1 MKRLSASSRNSL
13 RAIILVCIIQL
24 SGTSHV
30 APQALVFPEQDSV
43 YIAEWQED
51 TISIL
56 RRIEYAKKLSN
67 HKSDSA
73 IILLRET
80 FTTSNRINFRL
91 GMTSS
96 LYYLARS
103 YQKKNMYRE
112 SLLVYQQVMR
122 YITEDELPKVY
133 AYIANTYTQQGK
145 FQQAAFYLYQAGL
158 LVDKHPS
165 LEKKALYHISSYGLL
180 SALPEPYQSTF
191 RKMALYHI
199 NQAEKWIRLYPRPN
213 IGHLS
218 VILNNKGDLYGQE
231 KNWDSSLHYA
241 HASLDLADK
250 SDDPDLIYLPL
261 ITLGEAYLG
270 KHDARAA
277 LRYLT
282 RARKGEAHLPPH
294 MKIGVYINIGKAF
307 LRLKR
312 YPQAEAAWIQAK
324 KDAEAF
330 NDRQLVSI
338 YGKLADL
345 YHTTGN
351 YRRAADHYKTY
362 QHLKDHTARPED
374 INYISQLEV
383 KYRTVQKDQVI
394 MQNNLLILQQQHRLE
409 RQRRW
414 IFIATGGG
422 LFLFTLLAA
431 LYRSHRQRQRLQQ
444 EKIQNLQREKEL
456 DQLKAV
462 MKGEEKER
470 ARIARELHDGI
481 GGMLASIKLNLG
493 SVREEHAAL
502 AQIGRL
508 DDILC
513 MLQDTTSE
521 VRKTAHNLMP
531 DVLNRNSLAEA
542 LVLYCDGINTGNNLE
557 IDLQLHGDLGGLD
570 KAVELV
576 LYRITQELIQNIIKH
591 AHATYAVIQIRE
603 HEEKLS
609 IMAEDNGTGFDTE
622 GQSGGFGLQNLRYR
636 VQALQGNISIM
647 SAKGRSTTIYIE
659 FELEKLKLAGG

>member
-1 MKRLSASSRNSL
+1 MKRPSGRNRITGILICIAQFFGIPHVSS
-13 RAIILVCIIQL
+13 
-24 SGTSHV
+24 
-30 APQALVFPEQDSV
+30 QALVLPERDSV
-43 YIAEWQED
+43 SIGLEED
-51 TISIL
+51 TIAIT
-56 RRIEYAKKLSN
+56 RQIEYAKELNN
-67 HKSDSA
+67 HQSDSA
-73 IILLRET
+73 IILLQQA
-80 FTTSNRINFRL
+80 FTVSKRIDFRY

-96 LYYLARS
+96 LYYLARF
-103 YQKKNMYRE
+103 YQRKNMSRE
-112 SLLVYQQVMR
+112 ALLIYQEAMR
-122 YITEDELPKVY
+122 YITEHELPKVY

-145 FQQAAFYLYQAGL
+145 FQLAAFYLYQSGL
-158 LVDKHPS
+158 LIDKHPS

-191 RKMALYHI
+191 RKKALYHI

-218 VILNNKGDLYGQE
+218 VILNNKGDLYARE
-231 KNWDSSLHYA
+231 KKWDSSLYFA
-241 HASLDLADK
+241 HASLDLAHK

-270 KHDARAA
+270 QDNPRDA

-282 RARKGEAHLPPH
+282 RARKGETHLPPH
-294 MKIGVYINIGKAF
+294 MKIGVYINIGEAF

-312 YPQAEAAWIQAK
+312 YPQAEASWIQAK
-324 KDAEAF
+324 KDAKIF
-330 NDRQLVSI
+330 NDRQLVPI
-338 YGKLADL
+338 YGKLADF

-351 YRRAADHYKTY
+351 YKRAADHYKTY
-362 QHLKDHTARPED
+362 QNLKDHTTRPED

-383 KYRTVQKDQVI
+383 KYRTAQKDQVI

-422 LFLFTLLAA
+422 LFLITLLAA
-431 LYRSHRQRQRLQQ
+431 LYRSHRQEQRLQQ
-444 EKIQNLQREKEL
+444 EKIQKLQREKEL
-456 DQLKAV
+456 DQLKAA

-470 ARIARELHDGI
+470 TRIARELHDGI

-493 SVREEHAAL
+493 SIREEHEEL
-502 AQIGRL
+502 AQIRRL
-508 DDILC
+508 DDILN

-531 DVLNRNSLAEA
+531 DVLSRNSLAEA
-542 LVLYCDGINTGNNLE
+542 LVLYCDSINTGSALE
-557 IDLQLHGDLGGLD
+557 IDLQLHGNLEGLD

-576 LYRITQELIQNIIKH
+576 LYRITQELIQNIVKH
-591 AHATYAVIQIRE
+591 AQASYAVIQIRQ

-622 GQSGGFGLQNLRYR
+622 EQSGGFGLQNLRYR

-659 FELEKLKLAGG
+659 FELGKLKLAGS